1 MWQLTTFFIDPYTW
15 LSTAIA
21 QDSVDIQDYIFL
33 AKSPDKSVANCK
45 KITGS
50 QKKYLSHGLP
60 VATMGYF
67 G

>member
-1 MWQLTTFFIDPYTW
+1 MWQLTTYLFNPYTW
-15 LSTAIA
+15 LSTVIA
-21 QDSVDIQDYIFL
+21 QDGDDIQDYIFL
-33 AKSPDKSVANCK
+33 SKSPDKCVANCK
-45 KITGS
+45 KIPGS